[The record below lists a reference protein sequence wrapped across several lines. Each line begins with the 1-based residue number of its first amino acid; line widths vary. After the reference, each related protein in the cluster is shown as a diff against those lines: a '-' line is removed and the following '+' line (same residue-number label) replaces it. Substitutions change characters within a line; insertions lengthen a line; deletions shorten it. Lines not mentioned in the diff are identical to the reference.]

1 MKTKILQ
8 DMKLLA
14 EQQAFDVNSCFLQSL
29 EDHITKMERP
39 VHNVGSAY
47 QQKKYFSANLPYV
60 VSRLL
65 THFKLY
71 ANNIMHTNRNQ
82 FGIQLV
88 HIACYS
94 M

>member
-1 MKTKILQ
+1 
-8 DMKLLA
+8 MKLLA
-14 EQQAFDVNSCFLQSL
+14 EQQAFDVNSCFLRSL
-29 EDHITKMERP
+29 EDHITKMESP

-71 ANNIMHTNRNQ
+71 ANNNIMHTTGTSLA
-82 FGIQLV
+82 FSWYTY
-88 HIACYS
+88 CYS